1 MAEWGDNERKE
12 IGSLLSPSIT
22 NANYQST
29 ESDGSSVSSSSSPQ
43 DGSCN
48 YPREMVLNNQAD
60 VLSERLLACGNNDVM
75 ERIVLSN
82 SFSLLHGQEDV
93 LMQELNRD
101 EGFTY
106 RKSHRKSK
114 QRKIDG
120 YDKTMIQRVIAM
132 FSLAMLGLII
142 IVVLLQIGTLIVG
155 PPSQPIGAY
164 NLVEIQVRMLFLF
177 DCNLNK
183 FLPK

>member
-1 MAEWGDNERKE
+1 MTEWGDNERKE

-22 NANYQST
+22 SPNYQST

-43 DGSCN
+43 YGSCN
-48 YPREMVLNNQAD
+48 PHEMVLNNQAD
-60 VLSERLLACGNNDVM
+60 VLSERLLACGNNGVM

-101 EGFTY
+101 EGFTH
-106 RKSHRKSK
+106 RKSHRTSK
-114 QRKIDG
+114 HRKMDG
-120 YDKTMIQRVIAM
+120 YDKTMVQRVIAM

-164 NLVEIQVRMLFLF
+164 NLVEIQVRILYSF
-177 DCNLNK
+177 DCN
-183 FLPK
+183 